1 MPLCGP
7 LLPISAPPTI
17 PLAMAVVARRQ
28 PSGVI
33 ATGLSVATVTL
44 NVAGAAADAV
54 PIAKQILNSAAHISA
69 VAEKIQKK
77 REAMY
82 TLVEK
87 ADIYATQIDI
97 AVAGRILD
105 ASLQRRLERLYSVF
119 LKIEALVDVT
129 AGGKSNA
136 LARVWHNVVTKPN
149 RAETLVVK
157 LDQEIQLF
165 EARSYPLL
173 TGIHLSLV
181 VDKTACIADAT
192 ARAVAADMRYDGQFR
207 VLRDCDIRKGNIIER
222 CETDEGTVVWA
233 SARVD
238 GQLMVIRYLDPSS
251 DAKRN
256 DGVVAE
262 VAQWRR
268 TPYHEYLEN
277 VKKVSTIV
285 GSHPHVVQLYGRH
298 IQGPAAVFRSG
309 TCPLGDYVR
318 NMIATKGDVEHSAER
333 IRLAYKILDA
343 SFHLTDIHRLTWI
356 GREVLVDEYGE
367 PHIGLFDDIGRTDS
381 EQRLVQSLDVC
392 SKWIDETGVVDQVH
406 NSHLQSTITQQL
418 RDGNDTDSLQQVW
431 DIIRQEQLLV
441 RYNESVFPIISG
453 NLSLSHEMI
462 ARARRCFQM
471 WAPGPTVNFLQGVLL
486 GDATTAFRVRVDF
499 WRYGD
504 RDCLG
509 AVDICTYE
517 DRHLRHEYFAITL
530 PAGCPLSAKIA
541 WAAGVP
547 GDFGA
552 WDGSLV
558 TIYQTDGRGDYSEY
572 DTESG
577 GSEDEYSNDDGE
589 ALEEEHGVD
598 DVEECDDSEKEG
610 EDYETAQG
618 V

>member
-1 MPLCGP
+1 MTAAAWTNPHRYRRPVGRCTRLSTRLRYSYKQHCVPLSFPPLSPHCP
-7 LLPISAPPTI
+7 LLPSP
-17 PLAMAVVARRQ
+17 MAVLPRRQ
-28 PSGVI
+28 PSALVSN
-33 ATGLSVATVTL
+33 GLSMATVAL
-44 NVAGAAADAV
+44 NIAGAATDAV

-149 RAETLVVK
+149 RAETLVLK

-165 EARSYPLL
+165 QLL
-173 TGIHLSLV
+173 TGIQLSLV
-181 VDKTACIADAT
+181 VDNTARIVDDT

-285 GSHPHVVQLYGRH
+285 GSHPHVVQFYGRH
-298 IQGPAAVFRSG
+298 VQGPAAVFRSG
-309 TCPLGDYVR
+309 TYPLRDHVC
-318 NMIATKGDVEHSAER
+318 NMIANKGDTESSSAER

-343 SFHLTDIHRLTWI
+343 SLHLEDSHGLVWI
-356 GREVLVDEYGE
+356 GESVIIDEYGE
-367 PHIGLFDDIGRTDS
+367 PHIGLFDDIARADS
-381 EQRLVQSLDVC
+381 EQPVPPDALYVC
-392 SKWIDETGVVDQVH
+392 INV
-406 NSHLQSTITQQL
+406 ST
-418 RDGNDTDSLQQVW
+418 
-431 DIIRQEQLLV
+431 
-441 RYNESVFPIISG
+441 
-453 NLSLSHEMI
+453 
-462 ARARRCFQM
+462 
-471 WAPGPTVNFLQGVLL
+471 
-486 GDATTAFRVRVDF
+486 
-499 WRYGD
+499 
-504 RDCLG
+504 
-509 AVDICTYE
+509 
-517 DRHLRHEYFAITL
+517 
-530 PAGCPLSAKIA
+530 
-541 WAAGVP
+541 
-547 GDFGA
+547 
-552 WDGSLV
+552 
-558 TIYQTDGRGDYSEY
+558 
-572 DTESG
+572 
-577 GSEDEYSNDDGE
+577 
-589 ALEEEHGVD
+589 
-598 DVEECDDSEKEG
+598 
-610 EDYETAQG
+610 
-618 V
+618 